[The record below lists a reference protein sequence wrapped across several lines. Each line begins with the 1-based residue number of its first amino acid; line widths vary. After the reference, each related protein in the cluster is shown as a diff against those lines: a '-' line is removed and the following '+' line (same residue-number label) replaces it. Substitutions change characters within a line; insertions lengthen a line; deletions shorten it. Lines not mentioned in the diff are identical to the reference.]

1 LLEYFALSDGASR
14 GLGGES
20 SCGGLA
26 ELVRAAGDDAGVEE
40 FNVRVSL
47 VRASLAFCGE
57 DCRGVCDACREDA
70 ATEPRVGRRG
80 LLRGLGNAF
89 RVCGSGDGLC
99 GGPLLRF
106 HGSGLLDG
114 GAAMQE
120 ARTEKNRDERQDGYD
135 AERKVIELGNGGSK
149 GGRWRWG

>member
-1 LLEYFALSDGASR
+1 VLRRRGHGTQSR
-14 GLGGES
+14 
-20 SCGGLA
+20 
-26 ELVRAAGDDAGVEE
+26 
-40 FNVRVSL
+40 
-47 VRASLAFCGE
+47 
-57 DCRGVCDACREDA
+57 
-70 ATEPRVGRRG
+70 RRG

-135 AERKVIELGNGGSK
+135 AERKVIEFGQRRQQGRPLEVGLNEVVARPRGSAS
-149 GGRWRWG
+149 GRDGLRMN